1 MDLKN
6 IDLEISGRDHD
17 MSRTKDGPMKKRT
30 RKQVARELHT
40 NRLEEDQVKTSGVRA
55 SAVAFRKFVF

>member
-6 IDLEISGRDHD
+6 IDLEIRGRDHD

-30 RKQVARELHT
+30 RKRAARELQT
-40 NRLEEDQVKTSGVRA
+40 NGLEEDQVKTSGAWA
-55 SAVAFRKFVF
+55 SAVAFRKFAF